1 MFQIKI
7 AENSQAHLLTRQPK
21 KKITLGSIQYLSK
34 LDEAIK
40 NRSLKVVISHY
51 SSLN

>member
-7 AENSQAHLLTRQPK
+7 AENSQAHLLTRQP

>member
-1 MFQIKI
+1 MLQIKSQ
-7 AENSQAHLLTRQPK
+7 NFQAHLLTKQPK
-21 KKITLGSIQYLSK
+21 NITLGSINYLSK

-40 NRSLKVVISHY
+40 NRSLKVMISHY